1 MRVTF
6 KWPLGSKGLRHV
18 ADVCHSPQSGAS
30 GEKTICNETVY
41 EVDHAEIDHFTISL
55 NKTGEIFVYVLEE
68 KNFFVES
75 LDFLSVFYEE
85 FCPL

>member
-6 KWPLGSKGLRHV
+6 KWPLGSKGLGHV
-18 ADVCHSPQSGAS
+18 ADVCHSPQPGAS
-30 GEKTICNETVY
+30 GEKIICSETV
-41 EVDHAEIDHFTISL
+41 HEIDHAKIDHFIISV
-55 NKTGEIFVYVLEE
+55 NKAGGYLFMF
-68 KNFFVES
+68 KKKSKFFVES